1 MSGCLTNKDSGL
13 RVSSVLRR
21 AIKEFGPKHLVDEK
35 EDTCWNS
42 DQGSPQW
49 IEVNLDSLSNI
60 EEIQIRFQGGFA
72 GKDCCIQMT
81 DENNANHHIM
91 DFYPED
97 VNSLQSFKLP
107 KVTSLKIFKII
118 FNNSTDFFGRITI
131 YELKVLGAPI

>member
-97 VNSLQSFKLP
+97 VNSLQISF
-107 KVTSLKIFKII
+107 
-118 FNNSTDFFGRITI
+118 
-131 YELKVLGAPI
+131 